1 MNTKYVTEI
10 LKDYHDEKISSKET
24 VDKLKEAT
32 PLDLYMAEVELIEEG
47 FSGKELAGISQIFLQ
62 LVGGFS
68 KNILKDIDSDH
79 PIRKLVGEHERVK
92 SLLLTIETH
101 MKHEDIETDMKN
113 TVKYF
118 IETITE
124 LQKHFD
130 REEEVIFP
138 RLNNLKKVGRTI
150 LLEEEHGEILEMRD
164 ELQEALSEGTVDTE
178 DVKEILYDIITDLRM
193 HTFFESDM
201 LYPTA
206 LEILD
211 DWDEIKKESDHIG
224 YCKFQPM

>member
-1 MNTKYVTEI
+1 MDTKYVSEV
-10 LKDYHDEKISSKET
+10 LKDYNDRKISSKET
-24 VDKLKEAT
+24 IKKLKEAT
-32 PLDLYMAEVELIEEG
+32 PLDLYMAEVALIEEG
-47 FSGKELAGISQIFLQ
+47 FSGKELAEISQIYLQ

-68 KNILKDIDSDH
+68 RDVLKNIEPDH
-79 PIRKLVGEHERVK
+79 PIRKLVEEHERVK

-101 MKHEDIETDMKN
+101 MKNEDIETDMEN

-118 IETITE
+118 IETINE

-130 REEEVIFP
+130 REEDVIFP
-138 RLNNLKKVGRTI
+138 RLNNLNKVGRTI

-178 DVKEILYDIITDLRM
+178 DVKEIIYDIITDLRM

-206 LEILD
+206 LDILE
-211 DWDEIKKESDHIG
+211 DWDEIKNESDTIG
-224 YCKFQPM
+224 YCEFEPM